1 MLRSITAVPL
11 LLAAPVPTYAQDIP
25 ERHLNIPERH
35 LAAREDHSVH
45 ITLNP
50 YLWVPVVSGTTALG
64 PLTVPVRVT
73 PGDFAAGFRIGGMG
87 CLAVDDGSRFAFAD
101 AVVVDYRN
109 GNFRPFF
116 GQALTSKVR
125 FGQFGVGVHKSVSV
139 GGRAVEIS
147 PYVGVQHLRIGSL
160 VTGNLITATGDG
172 DWTSPLA
179 GVSASVPLRH
189 NLRLDTEASAAGFGA
204 FDTDY
209 RNAQIALEWD
219 VARRVAIDAG
229 YRWAKGRYASVTGLA
244 LDLHAGGPTVGLR
257 YRFAVGG
264 R

>member
-1 MLRSITAVPL
+1 MLRSMSAIPL
-11 LLAAPVPTYAQDIP
+11 LCLAATPVFAQDVP
-25 ERHLNIPERH
+25 ERHPIAP
-35 LAAREDHSVH
+35 DHRVEV
-45 ITLNP
+45 TLNP
-50 YLWVPVVSGTTALG
+50 YLWAPVVTGTTALG

-73 PGDFAAGFRIGGMG
+73 PADFAAGFRVGGMG
-87 CLAVDDGSRFAFAD
+87 RLAIGDGRHFAFAD

-109 GNFRPFF
+109 GNFHPFF

-125 FGQFGVGVHKSVSV
+125 FGQFGIGLHRTVRLA
-139 GGRAVEIS
+139 GRPVEIS

-179 GVSASVPLRH
+179 GISAAVPLRR
-189 NLRLDTEASAAGFGA
+189 NLRLDAEASAAGFGA

-209 RNAQIALEWD
+209 RNAQVALEWD
-219 VARRVAIDAG
+219 VARRVSLDAG
-229 YRWAKGRYASVTGLA
+229 YRWAKGRFASTTGLA

-257 YRFAVGG
+257 YRFAGKG